1 MSGGER
7 IFAPYA
13 RRPQEKG
20 QARLGVPI
28 HVGDPTA
35 LAQVLPKARHLKATR
50 QWAASSRC
58 QAANSASNRPYRALA
73 CAAMTDLA
81 QAR

>member
-1 MSGGER
+1 ML
-7 IFAPYA
+7 APYA
-13 RRPQEKG
+13 SRPQEKG

-50 QWAASSRC
+50 QWDGVRDERTGRDKPKGSESQNDDNAF
-58 QAANSASNRPYRALA
+58 
-73 CAAMTDLA
+73 
-81 QAR
+81 